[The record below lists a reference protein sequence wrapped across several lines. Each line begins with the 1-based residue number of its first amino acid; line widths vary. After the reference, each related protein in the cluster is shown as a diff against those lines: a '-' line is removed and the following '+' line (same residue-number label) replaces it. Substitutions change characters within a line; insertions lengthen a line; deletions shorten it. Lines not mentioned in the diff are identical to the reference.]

1 MTLKSFRSVYPVILL
16 ISLLVSCINQK
27 SKHISIVETTDI
39 HGVILPY
46 DYIEKETLQGSLA
59 ASYSYIKQLRKEKD
73 ALVLL
78 DNGDNLQGQPA
89 VYYYNFVDTVS
100 PHLLAEAMN
109 FMEYDA
115 ATVGNHDVETGHSV
129 YDRLMKEY
137 NFPLLAANAVDIK
150 TGQPYFKPYHIINKN
165 GIKIAVLGLV
175 TPTIHNSLPREL
187 YEGIEFRNMFETAQ
201 IWMPQIIQEKPDLVI
216 GLFHTGWD
224 NPKSENYQSDS
235 RPDEGSAAIAFNIPG
250 FDIIFTGHD
259 HRIANEKIVN
269 IKGDSVLILNGG
281 SRSMNLAQA
290 DVTFEHVKFGKYRK
304 VINGQIVKVADN
316 KPDNEF
322 IEKFKGNHNKIL
334 DYVNE
339 VIGSSTKTVSSRDSY
354 FGSSGFVDM
363 IHLLQLDITGADISF
378 AAPLSFDVKI
388 SEGPVSVSDMFK
400 LYRFE
405 NMLYTMSMSGL
416 EVDKYLEYSY
426 SGWFNTI
433 KRPDDML
440 LKLRTDKAGKPVMT
454 DGQAWLKNPAYNF
467 DSAAGIDYIVDVSKP
482 EGSRITIRGFS
493 DGKLFEQNKT
503 YKVAVNSYRGNGGG
517 GHFTEGVGLEKDEL
531 MSRVITSTERDLRYY
546 MIEAI
551 RTKKTIEPV
560 KLDNWKI
567 VPESI
572 VIKASDR
579 EYQLLFGE
587 KNKNK

>member
-1 MTLKSFRSVYPVILL
+1 MTLKSFRPVYPVILVL
-16 ISLLVSCINQK
+16 SLLASCINRET
-27 SKHISIVETTDI
+27 KHISIIETTDI

-46 DYIEKETLQGSLA
+46 DYIEKEVLKGSLA
-59 ASYSYIKQLRKEKD
+59 ASYSYIKKLRKEKD
-73 ALVLL
+73 ALILL

-100 PHLLAEAMN
+100 PHLLAQAMN

-115 ATVGNHDVETGHSV
+115 VTVGNHDVETGHSV
-129 YDRLMKEY
+129 YDRLVKEY

-150 TGQPYFKPYHIINKN
+150 TGKPYFKPYHIFIKD

-187 YEGIEFRNMFETAQ
+187 YEGIEFRNMFETAE
-201 IWMPQIIQEKPDLVI
+201 IWMPQIIKEKPDLVI

-224 NPKSENYQSDS
+224 NPKSENYQTDS
-235 RPDEGSAAIAFNIPG
+235 RPDEGSIAIAYNIQG

-259 HRIANEKIVN
+259 HKTANEKIVN
-269 IKGDSVLILNGG
+269 FNGDTVLILNGG
-281 SRSMNLAQA
+281 SRSINLAQA
-290 DVTFEHVKFGKYRK
+290 DVTFEPLKYGKYRK
-304 VINGQIVKVADN
+304 VSSGRIVKVTDN
-316 KPDNEF
+316 QPDTDF
-322 IEKFKGNHNKIL
+322 IDKFKENHNKIL
-334 DYVNE
+334 EYVDE
-339 VIGSSTKTVSSRDSY
+339 IIGNSTKTVSSRDSY

-363 IHLLQLDITGADISF
+363 VHLLQLEITGADISF
-378 AAPLSFDVKI
+378 SAPLSFDVKI
-388 SEGPVSVSDMFK
+388 SEGPVTVSDMFK

-433 KRPDDML
+433 SGPDDML

-482 EGSRITIRGFS
+482 EGSRVTIRSFS
-493 DGKLFEQNKT
+493 DGRPFEQNKT

-517 GHFTEGVGLEKDEL
+517 GHFTEGVGLEKDDL
-531 MSRVITSTERDLRYY
+531 MSRVISSTERDLRYY

-560 KLDNWKI
+560 KLNNWKI
-567 VPESI
+567 IPESF
-572 VIKASDR
+572 VKKASDR
-579 EYQLLFGE
+579 EYELLFGE
-587 KNKNK
+587 KK